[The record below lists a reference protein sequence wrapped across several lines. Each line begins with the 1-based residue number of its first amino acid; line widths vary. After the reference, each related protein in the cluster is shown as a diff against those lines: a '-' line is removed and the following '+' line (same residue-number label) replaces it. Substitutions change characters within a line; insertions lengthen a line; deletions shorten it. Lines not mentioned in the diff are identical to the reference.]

1 MYIFQ
6 SDKIGLNPSNFFKP
20 IMTYFKINLVLFTN
34 LNWGQMVGNIKKRL
48 GTLWSE
54 NFPLCRALICAH

>member
-1 MYIFQ
+1 MVHLN
-6 SDKIGLNPSNFFKP
+6 SALKSVRNKIKIMF

>member
-34 LNWGQMVGNIKKRL
+34 LNWGQMVGNIKKTPRN
-48 GTLWSE
+48 TLV
-54 NFPLCRALICAH
+54 